1 MLILTK
7 PHIHVNALTE
17 TAGFVTAELLD
28 EIGEPVPGYGHGE
41 CDTINGDHLRAV
53 LTWRGKHVPATM
65 VGRKIYL
72 RFRMSHARLF
82 SLSASE

>member
-41 CDTINGDHLRAV
+41 CDTINGDHLCG
-53 LTWRGKHVPATM
+53 LC
-65 VGRKIYL
+65 
-72 RFRMSHARLF
+72 
-82 SLSASE
+82 